1 MREGKLEYFIP
12 EAEINVT
19 EDYMR
24 DLALRTQ
31 NEAEVDKRYQKFLES
46 KQVENKD
53 NIVPF
58 STQEAEVAVS
68 QAEQPEIPAV
78 SIAPEVTPQQNTDAP
93 KLATEAPTV
102 VAGPVIEE
110 VKPEI
115 PSVDVAPEIPQ
126 MNNDT
131 NNIVEFPGTVNTNT
145 IIEEQP
151 VNMMD
156 TPIINET
163 PIVEDNTKIVDFP
176 SMNANV
182 SVENNA
188 KEENQSVVEA
198 SYLNTANELIAQMRE
213 LTNKYLQTMED
224 MIVKMQGNLKETNEL
239 KELYIGAV
247 DKAQQMLVSQNQSEE
262 VTTTRAA

>member
-58 STQEAEVAVS
+58 STQEAEVTVS
-68 QAEQPEIPAV
+68 QAEQPEIPVV
-78 SIAPEVTPQQNTDAP
+78 SIAPEVTPQQNTEAP
-93 KLATEAPTV
+93 ELVTEAPTV
-102 VAGPVIEE
+102 VAEPIIEE

-163 PIVEDNTKIVDFP
+163 PIVEDNTKTVDFP

-188 KEENQSVVEA
+188 KEESQSVVEA